1 MLNLAQ
7 IEQSSS
13 IEMENS
19 INSIIKDMIETNQI
33 NSNNNINSNNVNNVE
48 IFKSETIIDDF
59 RNNITKQLNNIE
71 EEDKKQSRFRKRK
84 KSQNEIEIK
93 NLKRNNGL
101 IIEGISITK
110 CITNPSIKDL
120 FLDIISKCRTVICCR
135 CAPIQKSEMVHFVK
149 QNTINLG
156 YSTLAIGDGGND
168 VNMIKEA
175 SIGIGLFGKEGYQA
189 AFNSDYA
196 ISKFKYLSRL
206 LYYHGRFSL
215 MRNSYFILYFFYK
228 SILYAMPH
236 FWLLF
241 YNGYSSSIIYDDAQ
255 FLIYNV

>member
-1 MLNLAQ
+1 MSNLAQ

-33 NSNNNINSNNVNNVE
+33 NENNNINNVNNVE
-48 IFKSETIIDDF
+48 IFKSETIIEDF

-110 CITNPSIKDL
+110 CITNP
-120 FLDIISKCRTVICCR
+120 
-135 CAPIQKSEMVHFVK
+135 
-149 QNTINLG
+149 
-156 YSTLAIGDGGND
+156 
-168 VNMIKEA
+168 
-175 SIGIGLFGKEGYQA
+175 
-189 AFNSDYA
+189 
-196 ISKFKYLSRL
+196 
-206 LYYHGRFSL
+206 
-215 MRNSYFILYFFYK
+215 
-228 SILYAMPH
+228 
-236 FWLLF
+236 
-241 YNGYSSSIIYDDAQ
+241 
-255 FLIYNV
+255 